1 MAWKLPV
8 SLYTGALTL
17 IETRQKNH
25 IDMLLL
31 SVALA
36 FQEKCGAAVI
46 DGGNHYN
53 AYKVIRAAR
62 YRSHD
67 LDQLEKIRI
76 ARAFNCHQVVSLS
89 KKLPKDGT
97 PCLVID
103 ALDTF
108 EDDGV
113 PFPQRLQLVSLLL
126 QHLAQVRFQAVV
138 MISISPPKGEPAQW
152 QAMARMFRHEAAHRL
167 EEGFMGKTIPTINQI
182 IQQAEVILARFSRAL
197 QPEQRQAL
205 DKLFVDAKKH
215 IAAISEANHLLPF
228 EAAQQAMLLEQQL
241 QIVALQER
249 LAQLE
254 KLLDHE

>member
-1 MAWKLPV
+1 
-8 SLYTGALTL
+8 
-17 IETRQKNH
+17 
-25 IDMLLL
+25 MLLL

-36 FQEKCGAAVI
+36 FQEKCGATVI

-53 AYKVIRAAR
+53 AYKATQAAR
-62 YRSHD
+62 WRSHD
-67 LDQLEKIRI
+67 LDQLGQIRI

-97 PCLVID
+97 LCLVID

-113 PFPQRLQLVSLLL
+113 PFSQRLQLVDLLL
-126 QHLAQVRFQAVV
+126 KHLARFRLQAAVV
-138 MISISPPKGEPAQW
+138 ISISPPKGEPVQW
-152 QAMARMFRHEAAHRL
+152 RAMARLIRREATHRL

-197 QPEQRQAL
+197 QPEERQAL

-249 LAQLE
+249 LARLE
-254 KLLDHE
+254 MLLDHE